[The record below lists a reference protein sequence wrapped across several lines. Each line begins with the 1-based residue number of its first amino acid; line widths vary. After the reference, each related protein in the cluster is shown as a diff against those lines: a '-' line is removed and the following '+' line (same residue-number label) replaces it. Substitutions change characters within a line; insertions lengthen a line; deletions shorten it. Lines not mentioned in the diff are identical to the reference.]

1 MQSIIS
7 RVGMNSQIFLN
18 PLQVIEIRDTGH
30 IFFPTK
36 HISSINTRGLIDCA
50 SPENH
55 HNNRRDSGN
64 HKWPK
69 TFLGGVYRK

>member
-30 IFFPTK
+30 VFFQQN
-36 HISSINTRGLIDCA
+36 ISHRLIR
-50 SPENH
+50 E
-55 HNNRRDSGN
+55 G
-64 HKWPK
+64 
-69 TFLGGVYRK
+69 